1 MFTESV
7 GIGHAAD
14 GVVVVAVA
22 PLLWAVY
29 DSGGPGADAAIGLID
44 SDGARFRVGLSGD
57 DLEPYTFASLREC
70 SEWFA
75 EYLSALSL
83 GCSHGDGLPVIR

>member
-57 DLEPYTFASLREC
+57 DREPYTFSSLREC

-83 GCSHGDGLPVIR
+83 GCSRGDGFPIVR